1 MQKGKIPMMSTATQ
15 DLNKVKSL
23 AKDLAKETPRSP
35 YSSEIAGIILLARV
49 VDKCRSQL
57 SGLIPNKNVYEYGA
71 PADRSL
77 FKQFALD
84 AQALEAFIA
93 TGASD
98 AEIGEWVI
106 ANGQNTDAES
116 IAVFNNGWKS
126 KRLSDLAPASQAH
139 IEKLLKQA
147 NIPEKT
153 DRLRYLIDVLDA
165 KDGRF

>member
-57 SGLIPNKNVYEYGA
+57 SGLIPNKDVYEYGA

-98 AEIGEWVI
+98 A
-106 ANGQNTDAES
+106 
-116 IAVFNNGWKS
+116 
-126 KRLSDLAPASQAH
+126 
-139 IEKLLKQA
+139 
-147 NIPEKT
+147 
-153 DRLRYLIDVLDA
+153 
-165 KDGRF
+165 

>member
-1 MQKGKIPMMSTATQ
+1 MMSTATQ
-15 DLNKVKSL
+15 DLKKVKAL
-23 AKDLAKETPRSP
+23 AKDLGKEAPRSP

-57 SGLIPNKNVYEYGA
+57 VDLIPNKDMYEYGA

-77 FKQFALD
+77 FKQFSLD
-84 AQALEAFIA
+84 AQTLEAYIA

-98 AEIGEWVI
+98 SEIGEWVL
-106 ANGQNTDAES
+106 AHAEKTDAES
-116 IAVFNNGWKS
+116 IAVFNNEWKS

-147 NIPEKT
+147 NLPEKT